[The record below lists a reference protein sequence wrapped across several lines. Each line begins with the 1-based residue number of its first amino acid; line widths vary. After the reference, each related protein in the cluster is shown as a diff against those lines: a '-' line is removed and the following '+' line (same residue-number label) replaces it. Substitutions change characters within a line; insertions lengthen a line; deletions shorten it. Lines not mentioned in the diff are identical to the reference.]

1 MSEPS
6 GAETHPLQYTPL
18 FALHERLGGKMVPF
32 AGYAMP
38 VQYSGGIIAE
48 HTHTRTQAG
57 LFDVSH
63 MGQARLSG
71 ADFAALA
78 AAFEPLVPGDVAG
91 LKPGQIRY
99 TLLLSERCGV
109 LDDLMMTRT
118 EDDALYLVVNAAT
131 KDDDF
136 ARIGARMP
144 QGISFDI
151 LDERALLALQG
162 PAAAACFAR
171 LAGDVSDH
179 VFMTARRYTLL
190 GADCWVSRS
199 GYTGED
205 GFEISVPA
213 DKAVALAEAFLAMD
227 DVAPVGLGARD
238 SLRLEAGLCLY
249 GHDLSPEITPVEA
262 DLKWAIAKRRRTE
275 ANFPG
280 AEKILNQIAHGTER
294 VRVGLRPKDRG
305 IVREGAELLN
315 ADGREIGLVTSG
327 TFGPSVGGPIAM
339 GYVHTEYSAVGTEI
353 AALVRGKPRPV
364 VVSALPFVP
373 HRYYRG

>member
-1 MSEPS
+1 MSEAS
-6 GAETHPLQYTPL
+6 GVENKPLQHTPL

-38 VQYSGGIIAE
+38 VQYPSGIIAE

-71 ADFAALA
+71 VDFSALA

-91 LKPGQIRY
+91 LKPGQTRY

-118 EDDALYLVVNAAT
+118 EDGALYLVVNAAT

-136 ARIGARMP
+136 ARIGSRMP
-144 QGISFDI
+144 GDVSFDI
-151 LDERALLALQG
+151 LEDRALLALQG
-162 PAAAACFAR
+162 PAAAVCFAR
-171 LAGDVSDH
+171 LAGDVSGH

-190 GADCWVSRS
+190 GAECWVSRS

-213 DKAVALAEAFLAMD
+213 DKAAALADALLAMD
-227 DVAPVGLGARD
+227 EVAPVGLGARD

-262 DLKWAIAKRRRTE
+262 DLKWAIAKRRRAE

-280 AEKILNQIAHGTER
+280 AEKILHQIEHGTER
-294 VRVGLRPKDRG
+294 VRVGLRPKDRTV
-305 IVREGAELLN
+305 VREGVELLN

-327 TFGPSVGGPIAM
+327 TYGPSVGGPIAM

-353 AALVRGKPRPV
+353 AALVRGKARPV
-364 VVSALPFVP
+364 VVSTMPFVP